1 MRTAANLFTPVQP
14 IAAPASP
21 VSEAAAEAWIPR
33 TCFKNGP
40 PGRVG
45 LELELLVVDVHRG
58 FDSQGPSHARTRRRP
73 VLLRELSDGG
83 LDGTL
88 TVEPGGQV
96 ELSSRPGPHL
106 SHTVDVV
113 RRDLAAMS
121 RRAARLG
128 FRLVGE
134 GVDPIAEPIR
144 GLDDIRYETMERYF
158 DRWGPAGRIMM
169 CSTASVQVNVE
180 AGVHAPG
187 RDGQWATIE
196 QRWEVLHTIG
206 PALVAAF
213 ANSPRHAGRLTG
225 WKSTRQAAW
234 AALDPSRTREPRAR
248 PGEDVAD
255 SYARCSLDAPV
266 MIIRRDHG
274 PWTAPPGLS
283 FREWIRRGRAAVPDR
298 LPPTIDDLAYHL
310 TTLFPPVRPRGHLEI
325 RYIDAQPG
333 PWWTVPPAVITAV
346 LDDDAAGRQAL
357 EICGSTRGRW
367 RDAARLGMQDPLLAK
382 AATGLLELAAGVLSR
397 KPRDRRF
404 SGQVEGYLERW
415 TARGR
420 SPADDAID
428 HTADG
433 VTDGFPDGL
442 TDELIDRTTDEPGGT
457 VGEQMGDLP

>member
-1 MRTAANLFTPVQP
+1 MRTADNLFSAVQP

-21 VSEAAAEAWIPR
+21 ISEAAAEAWIPR

-45 LELELLVVDVHRG
+45 LELELLVVDAERGGDADGSHRPG
-58 FDSQGPSHARTRRRP
+58 TRRRP
-73 VLLRELSDGG
+73 VLLRELADGG

-134 GVDPIAEPIR
+134 GADPIAEPVR
-144 GLDDIRYETMERYF
+144 VLDDPRYAAMERYF

-180 AGVHAPG
+180 AGLLTPG
-187 RDGQWATIE
+187 RPGPQATIAR
-196 QRWEVLHTIG
+196 RWELLHTIG

-225 WKSTRQAAW
+225 WKSTRQAVW
-234 AALDPSRTREPRAR
+234 AALDPSRTREPKAR
-248 PGEDVAD
+248 PGEDIAD
-255 SYARCSLDAPV
+255 TWARCSLDAPL
-266 MIIRRDHG
+266 MIIRRDRG
-274 PWTAPPGLS
+274 PWTAPPGLT

-298 LPPTIDDLAYHL
+298 PPPTHRRSRLSPHD
-310 TTLFPPVRPRGHLEI
+310 PVSAGPAARPPRGPL
-325 RYIDAQPG
+325 RRRPTRPLVDG
-333 PWWTVPPAVITAV
+333 P
-346 LDDDAAGRQAL
+346 
-357 EICGSTRGRW
+357 
-367 RDAARLGMQDPLLAK
+367 
-382 AATGLLELAAGVLSR
+382 
-397 KPRDRRF
+397 
-404 SGQVEGYLERW
+404 
-415 TARGR
+415 ARG
-420 SPADDAID
+420 D
-428 HTADG
+428 HRRA
-433 VTDGFPDGL
+433 
-442 TDELIDRTTDEPGGT
+442 R
-457 VGEQMGDLP
+457 